1 MKKVTLI
8 TTLILMATGCA
19 TQTYQLSDAKVE
31 KPTHEERQTF
41 FVEGIGQSQM
51 INAAE
56 ICGGAENIIKIES
69 EETAADVGLYIIT
82 LGIYSPR
89 TAKVYCKE
97 S

>member
-1 MKKVTLI
+1 
-8 TTLILMATGCA
+8 MATGCA